1 VWAAAGVVRGSV
13 HEFEGSD
20 MHRPISR
27 LSAHGRRSALLL
39 LAAVAGFGTAALV
52 GVALAKT
59 FTLQIAGN
67 ATVAP
72 MGGASTHA
80 NIVVNSRGQAV
91 YYLTGDSKRH
101 PKCTK
106 KNGCF
111 KFWPPVKVPSAKK
124 LSKVRG
130 IKGKL
135 GVWHRNGFFQIML
148 DGHPLYTFDFDHQK
162 RVATGEGVK
171 GFNGTWHVRT
181 ASGAVVPSTSAG
193 TPSAP
198 TTTTMPTG
206 TTNPGTTTS
215 GTSTSDTT
223 TTMPTTTTTP
233 CLYPPCY

>member
-1 VWAAAGVVRGSV
+1 
-13 HEFEGSD
+13 

-27 LSAHGRRSALLL
+27 LCAHGWRSALLL
-39 LAAVAGFGTAALV
+39 LAAVAGFATAALV

-59 FTLQIAGN
+59 FTLQIAGK

-72 MGGASTHA
+72 MGGASTHTS
-80 NIVVNSRGQAV
+80 IVVNSRGQAL

-111 KFWPPVKVPSAKK
+111 KFWPPVKVSSAKK

-135 GVWHRNGFFQIML
+135 GVWHRNGFFQVTL
-148 DGHPLYTFDFDHQK
+148 DGHPLYTFALDHQK
-162 RVATGEGVK
+162 RVATGEGVH
-171 GFNGTWHVRT
+171 GFNGVWHVRT
-181 ASGAVVPSTSAG
+181 ASGANVPSASAG
-193 TPSAP
+193 AP
-198 TTTTMPTG
+198 GSTTTTTMPTTTG
-206 TTNPGTTTS
+206 TTTGGTTTS
-215 GTSTSDTT
+215 GTTTGGTT

-233 CLYPPCY
+233 YTY